1 MNTLG
6 KEDLTRYNRQIIL
19 PELGITGQEKLKG
32 ARVLMIGAGG
42 LGCPALQYL
51 VAAGVGYIGIVDD
64 DVVELSNLHRQILYG
79 TADVGRLKSLVA
91 SEKLSL
97 LNPLIQ
103 IVSYQ
108 ERLVPENAE
117 MLFSGY
123 DLVLD
128 GSDNFETRFLV
139 NDTCVLLNMPFIFGA
154 VFKFDG
160 QVSVFN
166 YEGGPVYRDVF
177 PEAPAADQRPDCAN
191 SGVLGILPGV
201 IGSYMAAEAIKV
213 ITGIGT
219 PLSGRLLIIDLL
231 DHSSQVFMISKAP
244 SFSKTVMADQVP
256 DDTGL
261 RQLQKSGKVQER
273 ERELD
278 MEEFKRLQ
286 QQHGERIFVIDVR
299 EPYEFEEMP
308 SAGINIPLYDLHSS
322 VAVLPSDKL
331 LVFICQ
337 SGLRSRIAVQVL
349 KDRYIG
355 EMYSLGT
362 LLFKYA

>member
-6 KEDLTRYNRQIIL
+6 KEDLARYNRQIIL

-32 ARVLMIGAGG
+32 AKVLMIGAGG

-51 VAAGVGYIGIVDD
+51 VAAGVGFIGIVDD
-64 DVVELSNLHRQILYG
+64 DVVELSNLHRQVLYG
-79 TADVGRLKSLVA
+79 AADVGRLKSLVA

-97 LNPLIQ
+97 LNPLVQ
-103 IVSYQ
+103 IISYQ

-117 MLFSGY
+117 LLFSGY

-128 GSDNFETRFLV
+128 GSDNFETRFLI
-139 NDTCVLLNMPFIFGA
+139 NDTCVLLNIPFVFGA

-177 PEAPAADQRPDCAN
+177 AEAPATDQRPNCAD
-191 SGVLGILPGV
+191 SGVLGALPGV
-201 IGSYMAAEAIKV
+201 IGGYMAAEAIKV

-219 PLSGRLLIIDLL
+219 PLSGRLLVIDLL
-231 DHSSQVFMISKAP
+231 DHSSQVFMIPKDP
-244 SFSKTVMADQVP
+244 E
-256 DDTGL
+256 L
-261 RQLQKSGKVQER
+261 RQLQKPDKIEEIER
-273 ERELD
+273 QQVLN
-278 MEEFKRLQ
+278 MEEFERLQ
-286 QQHGERIFVIDVR
+286 QQHGESIFVIDVR

-308 SAGINIPLYDLHSS
+308 SAGTNIPLYDLHSS
-322 VAVLPSDKL
+322 VAMLPSEKL

-349 KDRYIG
+349 KDRYRG

-362 LLFKYA
+362 LLFKQA